1 MIPLA
6 LHREQT
12 GFSLLH
18 LIFAS
23 EQASQLSLSLI
34 FALFRCCIDSSDGFC
49 CLGHGHSLQY
59 REEIALCG
67 QVQDMLAALA
77 SLWRCR
83 FG

>member
-23 EQASQLSLSLI
+23 EQASQLSLSLS
-34 FALFRCCIDSSDGFC
+34 FALFRCCIDSRDGLR
-49 CLGHGHSLQY
+49 CLSHGHSLRY
-59 REEIALCG
+59 IEEVALCG
-67 QVQDMLAALA
+67 QVLGYASGAGLVIAL
-77 SLWRCR
+77 LL
-83 FG
+83 